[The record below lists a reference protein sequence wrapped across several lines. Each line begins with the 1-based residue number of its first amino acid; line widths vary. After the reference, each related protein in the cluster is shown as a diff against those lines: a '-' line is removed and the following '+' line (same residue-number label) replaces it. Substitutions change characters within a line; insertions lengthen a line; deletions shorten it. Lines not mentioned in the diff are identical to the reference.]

1 MAALQQTEDDIA
13 AKLAAEADSQQSK
26 LAERLAKRRGRRAAQ
41 ARQER
46 DLKVEQA
53 AERAEKH
60 QELEQQQVEMKD
72 QARNAKF
79 ETKLDNMLME
89 KTVDE
94 LPAAVIGALD
104 DKHQEELDELL
115 MRLYQQ
121 RATELKERVLP
132 LLEEKLQAQGG
143 IGKNYRARL
152 TALDALI
159 AALRNQNEGAID
171 ESTAKKLDVDKE
183 TLAAEERKEL

>member
-26 LAERLAKRRGRRAAQ
+26 LAERLAKRRGRRVAQ